1 MLTDPIADMLTRI
14 RNANMVGHA
23 RVEMPHSRMKAEV
36 ARVLRDE
43 GYVQD
48 FGVLGEGPI
57 RRLWVDLKPATA
69 QGRAL
74 SGLRRVSR
82 PGLRVYSPRQ
92 DIPMV
97 RGGLGTAIVS
107 TSRGLMSGRAAHRQG
122 LGGEIVALV
131 W

>member
-14 RNANMVGHA
+14 RNANLAGHQ

-43 GYVQD
+43 GYVTGY
-48 FGVLGEGPI
+48 GVLGEAPI
-57 RRLWVDLKPATA
+57 QTLWVELKPPTP

-82 PGLRVYSPRQ
+82 PGLRVYSPRR

-107 TSRGLMSGRAAHRQG
+107 TSRGLMSGQAAHRQG

>member
-14 RNANMVGHA
+14 RNANLVGHQ
-23 RVEMPHSRMKAEV
+23 RVEMPHSRMKTEV

-43 GYVQD
+43 GYVVG
-48 FGVLGEGPI
+48 FGVEGEGTI
-57 RRLWVDLKPATA
+57 RRLWVDLKPPTP

-82 PGLRVYSPRQ
+82 PGLRVYTNRR
-92 DIPMV
+92 DIPLV
-97 RGGLGTAIVS
+97 RGGLGTAIIS
-107 TSRGLMSGRAAHRQG
+107 TSRGLMSGQAAHRLG